1 MCWPRIPI
9 PDAIFVDVKRLLSFA
24 DPVVSSRDV
33 MIVSHAIELA
43 VSLIGIAIG
52 KYRYIAIATSYM
64 Y

>member
-1 MCWPRIPI
+1 MCWPRIPT

-33 MIVSHAIELA
+33 MIVSHAIGLA

-52 KYRYIAIATSYM
+52 KYIGL
-64 Y
+64 